1 MADLKIKP
9 PTTDLFYVTID
20 GTRAIDSLALGQLWK
35 GFSWNNLLSGLN
47 KSPTDS
53 SRRVDNAHTKL
64 PVRFVNQT
72 QLFAQSS
79 GPPKKGS
86 AFADIVIMPE
96 GRDGE
101 GVDAGNWPSNTKTGN
116 VAEINA
122 ANTFIQGFILSPTCD
137 PAASALGSGS
147 RVADLVYVSSHGVR
161 TGDMFG
167 TASDDIDEVDPFFI
181 LAKAAAGGGK
191 FNGVKWLILSN
202 CNTLVSETHN
212 DWLKLMTASKS
223 FRGIL
228 GYHGTSVAADQ
239 SSGADVSFVRQL
251 SAGKSMMEAWRQ
263 ANKAWGMADRWVV
276 MCHDAAKGD
285 TIAQWN
291 AGTLAGI
298 SFKPPDIKLFDES
311 NLKGSAVVNTPD
323 PFGLFWSKTVSGTTT
338 KITPGNRYNK
348 GNKIKT
354 GDDVSITVVSA
365 PKSPKFAAGSTVEV
379 TLIFVRDD
387 YPEEIDIDRMFKI
400 TAKSGIDPAVT
411 TVHRNTGRP
420 DLGPKR
426 PDKGPD
432 TWVMKVPSAVASI
445 TLGLNIVKL
454 FLGKAHHNL
463 PFWLRATI
471 KAADGSNTVPEFD
484 FIHDAAIYAA

>member
-1 MADLKIKP
+1 M
-9 PTTDLFYVTID
+9 
-20 GTRAIDSLALGQLWK
+20 
-35 GFSWNNLLSGLN
+35 
-47 KSPTDS
+47 
-53 SRRVDNAHTKL
+53 
-64 PVRFVNQT
+64 
-72 QLFAQSS
+72 FAQAKGPAKPGSS
-79 GPPKKGS
+79 
-86 AFADIVIMPE
+86 FADIVVMPE

-101 GVDAGNWPSNTKTGN
+101 GVDAGNWPASTKTGN
-116 VAEINA
+116 AAEINS
-122 ANTFIQGFILSPTCD
+122 ANTFVQGFILSPTCD
-137 PAASALGSGS
+137 PAASALGSGT

-181 LAKAAAGGGK
+181 LAKAAAAGGK
-191 FNGVKWLILSN
+191 FSGVKWLILSN

-212 DWLKLMTASKS
+212 DWLTIMTASTS

-239 SSGADVSFVRQL
+239 SSGADRSFVNL
-251 SAGKSMMEAWRQ
+251 LTAGKTLMEAWRQ

-276 MCHDAAKGD
+276 MCHDAAKND
-285 TIAQWN
+285 TIQNWN
-291 AGTLAGI
+291 DGKLAAI
-298 SFKPPDIKLFDES
+298 SFKPVNIKLFDES
-311 NLKGSAVVNTPD
+311 NLTGSKVVNKPD
-323 PFGLFWSKTVSGTTT
+323 PFGLFWSKTTGGTTT

-354 GDDVSITVVSA
+354 GDDVTITVVSA
-365 PKSPKFAAGSTVEV
+365 PDSPKFAAGSTVEV
-379 TLIFVRDD
+379 TLIFIRED

-400 TAKSGIDPAVT
+400 TSKTGIDPTVT
-411 TVHRNTGRP
+411 TVHHNTERP

-432 TWVMKVPSAVASI
+432 TWVMTVPAAVASI

-454 FLGKAHHNL
+454 FLGKSHHNL

-471 KAADGSNTVPEFD
+471 KAKDGSDTVSEFD